1 VSADTFKVLILPD
14 VHAPYQCVRAW
25 RVALD
30 YVRRGRPDAV
40 VQVGDFSSFD
50 SVSRYR
56 PDPKR
61 VLPLV
66 DEIKGSNAALD
77 ELDAACRVGGV
88 VRTNRWLLEGN
99 HEVRLDAYVREQA
112 PELRPFIDW
121 REMLKL
127 DQRGWRTVPYLDVLE
142 LGELSIAHDIG
153 RAGVNA
159 ARQSLLDYGHN
170 LVFGHTHRAS
180 IAYQGTVR
188 GKRHV
193 SATIGW
199 LGDPEAITYRHRSM
213 VRRDWQHGFAVVHFR
228 ADGSFWLQFIPIVGG
243 VAVVDGEIYRA
254 DWDDAAVRSV
264 LASTR

>member
-1 VSADTFKVLILPD
+1 MSADTFKVLFIPD
-14 VHAPYQCVRAW
+14 VHVPYHHVPAW
-25 RVALD
+25 RVVLD
-30 YVRRGRPDAV
+30 YIRRGRPGAV

-56 PDPKR
+56 PDPRR
-61 VLPLV
+61 VLPLAE
-66 DEIKGSNAALD
+66 EIAGSNLALD
-77 ELDAACRVGGV
+77 ELDEACRVGGV
-88 VRTNRWLLEGN
+88 ARGNRWLLEGN

-121 REMLKL
+121 RAMLRL
-127 DQRGWRTVPYLDVLE
+127 DQRGWATVPYLDVLE

-159 ARQSLLDYGHN
+159 ARQSLIDYGHN
-170 LVFGHTHRAS
+170 LLFGHTHRAA
-180 IAYQGTVR
+180 IAYQGTTR

-228 ADGSFWLQFIPIVGG
+228 ADGSFWLQFIPIVDG
-243 VAVVDGEIYRA
+243 VAVVDGEVYRA
-254 DWDDAAVRSV
+254 DWPDSAVRSV
-264 LASTR
+264 LAR